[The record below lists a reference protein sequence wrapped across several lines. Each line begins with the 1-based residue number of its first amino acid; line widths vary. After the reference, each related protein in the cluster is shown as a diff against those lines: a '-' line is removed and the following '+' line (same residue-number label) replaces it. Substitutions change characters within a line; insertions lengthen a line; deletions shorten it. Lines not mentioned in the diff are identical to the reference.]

1 MWNKGIFELKKK
13 DEFSVYIEDREYIA
27 NKYVIHC
34 FAVSMIIYCVAYLL
48 NLAEIFIIDR
58 SVMNSGFFPTIT
70 VFAIVYLITKKVSLS
85 NEKTK
90 YLIMSGMILAYTL
103 LGASITYHVVLIS
116 VIPFLCASLYSSKRM
131 LWFVYI
137 LTVIST
143 FVVVYG
149 GYYWGLCDANMAL
162 LTTSKLTSYIDN
174 GVFTLTQLNENP
186 IVTLFVFF
194 VLPRGLIYIAFM
206 AICNS
211 IFRILSESVEKA
223 RLASE
228 LEKAKIEAEN
238 ANRAKSQFLA
248 RISHEI
254 RTPINSVLGM
264 NEMII
269 RESNES
275 NIRQYAEDVKDSSVL
290 LLSLINEILDSSKI
304 ESGKMELVPVN
315 YETSSLI
322 NDVYNMINIKARE
335 KGLEL
340 VFDIDTQIPE
350 SCFGDD
356 KRIRQILINLLT
368 NAVKYTEKGTVTLG
382 VTCRKDGE
390 NAVFRYS
397 VKDTGIG
404 IKKEDIGKI
413 YDEFQRI
420 DMTRNKNV
428 EGTGLGMS
436 IVQRLLRLM
445 DSEIVIESEYE
456 KGSEFSFELVQKI
469 ISDKPVGNF
478 RERATD
484 AAEKAESTTSF
495 TAPEATILVVDDYRM
510 NLKVFKALMK
520 QTEAKIIEAE
530 SGQAC
535 LDILRNNS
543 VDLIF
548 LDHMMPGMDGIE
560 TLHKIREEKL
570 CDNVPIIMLTAN
582 AIAGDREKY
591 IAEGFNDFLS
601 KPIIVEK
608 LNAMVTKHLPKQLVI
623 PVGQKN
629 SDSYGNPSQTEEK
642 TTLDSAEEAIEE
654 LKKLLPE
661 IDIKNG
667 LMHCAEDKDF
677 YMECLKDFAALKIK
691 SDLALAA
698 EGKDYNAY
706 CIHAHGFKNN
716 AYTIGAAVLGDIAY
730 EMEKLTKE
738 SWADEV
744 LNKQDELFRKY
755 DEFCRIYEEVASRLD
770 CK

>member
-1 MWNKGIFELKKK
+1 MNLKKK
-13 DEFSVYIEDREYIA
+13 DEISVYIEDKEYIA
-27 NKYVIHC
+27 NKYAINC
-34 FAVSMIIYCVAYLL
+34 FAVSMLLYCFGYLL

-58 SVMNSGFFPTIT
+58 RVMNSGFFPTIA
-70 VFAIVYLITKKVSLS
+70 VFVIVYLITKKVSLS
-85 NEKTK
+85 NTKTK
-90 YLIMSGMILAYTL
+90 YLIMSGMILSYTL

-116 VIPFLCASLYSSKRM
+116 VIPFLCASLYSSKRL

-137 LTVIST
+137 LTVVST
-143 FVVVYG
+143 LVVVYG

-162 LTTSKLTSYIDN
+162 LTSAQLNEYVED
-174 GVFTLTQLNENP
+174 GVFTLTQVNDNP
-186 IVTLFVFF
+186 LVTLFVFF
-194 VLPRGLIYIAFM
+194 VLPRCLIYIAFM

-211 IFRILSESVEKA
+211 IYRILSESVEKA

-228 LEKAKIEAEN
+228 LEKAKTEAEE

-248 RISHEI
+248 RVSHEI

-269 RESNES
+269 RESNEG

-315 YETSSLI
+315 YEMSSLL
-322 NDVYNMINIKARE
+322 NDVYNMINIKASE

-340 VFDIDTQIPE
+340 VFDIDANAPE
-350 SCFGDD
+350 GCFGDD

-368 NAVKYTEKGTVTLG
+368 NAVKYTEKGRVTFSLN
-382 VTCRKDGE
+382 CRREGE

-397 VKDTGIG
+397 VRDTGIG
-404 IKKEDIGKI
+404 IRKEDIGKI

-456 KGSEFSFELVQKI
+456 KGSEFSFELVQRI
-469 ISDKPVGNF
+469 VNDKPIGNF
-478 RERATD
+478 RERVED
-484 AAEKAESTTSF
+484 ASEKKESKLCF
-495 TAPEATILVVDDYRM
+495 TAPDAVILVVDDYRM
-510 NLKVFKALMK
+510 NLKVFKSLMK
-520 QTEAKIIEAE
+520 QTKAQILEAE

-535 LDILRNNS
+535 LDILRSNH
-543 VDLIF
+543 VDVVF

-591 IAEGFNDFLS
+591 IEEGFNDFLS
-601 KPIIVEK
+601 KPIIVDK
-608 LNAMVTKHLPKQLVI
+608 LNAMVMKYLPEQLVK
-623 PVGQKN
+623 PA
-629 SDSYGNPSQTEEK
+629 DSNETEDEK
-642 TTLDSAEEAIEE
+642 KSLDSVEAAIAE
-654 LKKLLPE
+654 LGRLLPE

-667 LMHCAEDKDF
+667 LILCGEDKDF
-677 YMECLKDFAALKIK
+677 YFECFGDFDALTIK
-691 SDLALAA
+691 SNLVAA
-698 EGKDYNAY
+698 MNKKDYKTY
-706 CIHAHGFKNN
+706 CMHIHGFKNN
-716 AYTIGAAVLGDIAY
+716 AYTIGANELGDLSY

-738 SWADEV
+738 SWSDEV
-744 LNKQDELFRKY
+744 ADKQNELFEKY
-755 DEFCRIYEEVASRLD
+755 DRICLTYKDIASRI
-770 CK
+770 KGS

>member
-48 NLAEIFIIDR
+48 NLAGIFIIDR

-162 LTTSKLTSYIDN
+162 LTTSKLTSYIEN
-174 GVFTLTQLNENP
+174 GVFSLTQLNENP

-228 LEKAKIEAEN
+228 LEKAKTEAEN

-420 DMTRNKNV
+420 DMARNKNV

-436 IVQRLLRLM
+436 IVQRLLKLM

-484 AAEKAESTTSF
+484 AAEKSENAASF
-495 TAPEATILVVDDYRM
+495 IAPEATILVVDDYRM

-520 QTEAKIIEAE
+520 QTEARIIEAE

-535 LDILRNNS
+535 LDILRNNN

-608 LNAMVTKHLPKQLVI
+608 LNAMVTKYLPKQLVI

-677 YMECLKDFAALKIK
+677 YMECLKDFSALKIK

-744 LNKQDELFRKY
+744 LYKQDELFRKY

>member
-1 MWNKGIFELKKK
+1 MTLGDAVMKQKEN
-13 DEFSVYIEDREYIA
+13 DEILVYIEDKEYIA
-27 NKYVIHC
+27 NKYVMRC

-48 NLAEIFIIDR
+48 NMAEIFIIDR
-58 SVMNSGFFPTIT
+58 SVMNAGFFPTIT
-70 VFAIVYLITKKVSLS
+70 VFAIVYFITRKVSLS

-116 VIPFLCASLYSSKRM
+116 VIPFLCASLYSSKRL
-131 LWFVYI
+131 LWFVYV

-143 FVVVYG
+143 FIVVYG

-162 LTTSKLTSYIDN
+162 LTSAKLSAYSEN
-174 GVFTLTQLNENP
+174 GLFTLTQINENP
-186 IVTLFVFF
+186 VVTLFVFF

-206 AICNS
+206 SICNS

-269 RESNES
+269 RESNEG
-275 NIRQYAEDVKDSSVL
+275 NIRQYAADVKDSSVL

-304 ESGKMELVPVN
+304 ESGKMEIVPVN
-315 YETSSLI
+315 YELSSLL
-322 NDVYNMINIKARE
+322 NDVYNMINIKSRE

-340 VFDIDTQIPE
+340 LFDVDPE
-350 SCFGDD
+350 MPNGCFGDD

-368 NAVKYTEKGTVTLG
+368 NGVKYTEKGSVTLS
-382 VTCRKDGE
+382 VKCRKDGE
-390 NAVFRYS
+390 NAVFCYS

-404 IKKEDIGKI
+404 IKNEDIGKI
-413 YDEFQRI
+413 YDEFKRI
-420 DMTRNKNV
+420 DMERNKNI
-428 EGTGLGMS
+428 EGTGLGMP

-445 DSEIVIESEYE
+445 DSEIVIKSEYE

-469 ISDKPVGNF
+469 VNDEPIGNF
-478 RERATD
+478 REKS
-484 AAEKAESTTSF
+484 AAASEGKSTAASF
-495 TAPEATILVVDDYRM
+495 TAPDARILVVDDYRM
-510 NLKVFKALMK
+510 NLKVFRALMK
-520 QTEAKIIEAE
+520 QTEAQILEAD

-535 LDILRNNS
+535 IEILKNRR
-543 VDLIF
+543 VDLVF

-560 TLHKIREEKL
+560 TLHKIRENKL
-570 CDNVPIIMLTAN
+570 CEGVPIIMLTAN

-608 LNAMVTKHLPKQLVI
+608 LNAMVVKHLPEHLVKYGSEQLRAEDK
-623 PVGQKN
+623 PLLK
-629 SDSYGNPSQTEEK
+629 
-642 TTLDSAEEAIEE
+642 SADEAVDEFTR
-654 LKKLLPE
+654 LVPE
-661 IDIKNG
+661 IDLEKG
-667 LMHCAEDKDF
+667 LMFCAEDKEF
-677 YMECLKDFAALKIK
+677 YIECVGDFASLTIRQ
-691 SDLALAA
+691 DLTSCTA
-698 EGKDYNAY
+698 EKDYQNY
-706 CIHAHGFKNN
+706 CVYVHGFKNN
-716 AYTIGAAVLGDIAY
+716 AYTIGATELGDLAC
-730 EMEKLTKE
+730 EMEKLTRE
-738 SWADEV
+738 RWSEEIADKQNTV
-744 LNKQDELFRKY
+744 LEKY
-755 DEFCRIYEEVASRLD
+755 DRICEAYEEIISRL
-770 CK
+770 KGN

>member
-1 MWNKGIFELKKK
+1 MKKK

-27 NKYVIHC
+27 NKYVMHC

-58 SVMNSGFFPTIT
+58 GVMNSGFFPTIT
-70 VFAIVYLITKKVSLS
+70 VFAIVYLVTKKVSLS

-162 LTTSKLTSYIDN
+162 LTTSKLTSYIEN
-174 GVFTLTQLNENP
+174 GVFTLTQLNEKP

-228 LEKAKIEAEN
+228 LEKAKTEAEN

-269 RESNES
+269 RESNEN

-304 ESGKMELVPVN
+304 ESGKMELVPVK
-315 YETSSLI
+315 YEMSSLI

-335 KGLEL
+335 KGLEF

-420 DMTRNKNV
+420 DMARNKNV
-428 EGTGLGMS
+428 EGTGLGMP
-436 IVQRLLRLM
+436 IVQKLLKLM
-445 DSEIVIESEYE
+445 DSEIIIESEYE

-484 AAEKAESTTSF
+484 AAGKAESTTSF
-495 TAPEATILVVDDYRM
+495 IAPEATILVVDDYRM

-520 QTEAKIIEAE
+520 QTETKIIEAE

-535 LDILRNNS
+535 LDILRNTS

-591 IAEGFNDFLS
+591 ITEGFNDFLS

-608 LNAMVTKHLPKQLVI
+608 LNAMVTKYLPEQLVI
-623 PVGQKN
+623 SGGQE
-629 SDSYGNPSQTEEK
+629 SYDGYGNPTKTEEK
-642 TTLDSAEEAIEE
+642 TTLNSVGEAIEE

-661 IDIKNG
+661 IDFKNG
-667 LMHCAEDKDF
+667 LMLCADDKDF
-677 YMECLKDFAALKIK
+677 YMECLGDFAALKIK
-691 SDLALAA
+691 SDLALAT
-698 EGKDYNAY
+698 EEKDYNTY

-738 SWADEV
+738 SWSDEV
-744 LNKQDELFRKY
+744 LDKQDELFRKY
-755 DEFCRIYEEVASRLD
+755 DEFCRIYEEVAARLNG
-770 CK
+770 K